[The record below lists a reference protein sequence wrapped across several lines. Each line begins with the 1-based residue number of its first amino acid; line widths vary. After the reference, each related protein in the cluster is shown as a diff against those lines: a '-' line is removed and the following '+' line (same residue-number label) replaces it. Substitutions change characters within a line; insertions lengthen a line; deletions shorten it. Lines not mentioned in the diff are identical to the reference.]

1 MNRNI
6 SNSVTYEWVM
16 GRFNGEQAK
25 YISGLAA
32 QGIGY
37 QILERPDIGTAW
49 VVAAFK
55 RPMGALPAHLSRV
68 ESPKLLDKLEK
79 HAVPERED
87 RRSGNAPQRPS
98 L

>member
-1 MNRNI
+1 MNRSM

-32 QGIGY
+32 QGVGY
-37 QILERPDIGTAW
+37 QILERPDTGTAW

-55 RPMGALPAHLSRV
+55 RPLGPIPSHLTRV
-68 ESPKLLDKLEK
+68 TKPELLKKLESK
-79 HAVPERED
+79 SSNERED
-87 RRSGNAPQRPS
+87 RRSSNTPERPF
-98 L
+98 